1 MLSPVW
7 IRARHELR
15 ARWRSWLGLAL
26 VVGIG
31 GGVVLAA
38 LAGARRTEDAYPR
51 LAAASN
57 AADVLVVGQSQFLFV
72 GNVDLNAVDH
82 LPEVASTSRIAVYLL
97 FAGRTESGR
106 LLGPT
111 DMFPIAHGDAGLG
124 NTIERWKMLAGR
136 PANPERVDEATASF
150 LLAERLHLRVGA
162 TLRLR
167 FTRGRSFDRVA
178 AELLGGFTRRLQVA
192 EGAAPV
198 IEQVADG
205 PLVTVKI
212 VGIEASPAEFPPLGP
227 DLAPPLH
234 LTPAFFRLYQGRLVD
249 SPLSYV
255 RLKRG
260 AADLPAFQDGVD
272 RLAKGQTS
280 FVFTRPN
287 QTAAVQRAVKVE
299 GLASRLL
306 AALTALALL
315 VIVGQA
321 LTRQTVGEAGDHSV
335 LRAMGMTSGQLTLVA
350 LVRGLVV
357 AGLGSAL
364 ALGIA
369 FALSPLSPV
378 GLARTAEIT
387 PGVAFDGLVLGVGG
401 LVLIVIV
408 GALTLVAAW
417 RASRLTNTASTRTA
431 PADERPSRVAESLTR
446 TEVPPTAV
454 VGVRFAL
461 EPGRGATAV
470 PVRTTMLGV
479 AVVVALLTA
488 TWSFAA
494 SLHRLLDTPVLY
506 GWNWDIK
513 SGAPGL
519 PGAVDLTLRGALS
532 NDHAV
537 GALAVGTVS
546 QLELDRHRVDV
557 LALEQVRGEVVPTVV
572 SGRPPGRP
580 GEVLLGAR
588 TLHKLHKRVG
598 DSVTARLGRRTA
610 RLRVVGRGVFPDF
623 GDAGQLGDGALT
635 TFAGLADLL
644 PSAQHNV
651 YLARFRPGVDAP
663 ATYRRVRA
671 ALAPVP
677 TQAARRPS
685 DLTSIA
691 RVDSLPGVLAG
702 VLALLAAVTLAH
714 TLVSSV
720 RRRRR
725 DLAVLKTLGFVRRQV
740 SFAVVWQATTL
751 SSIALLIGVPL
762 GTAGGRWA
770 WTLFT
775 TQLGVS
781 ADAVTPPLPILLT
794 IPATLVAANAI
805 AALPAWAAGR
815 SPSALILRTE

>member
-1 MLSPVW
+1 
-7 IRARHELR
+7 
-15 ARWRSWLGLAL
+15 LGLAL

-51 LAAASN
+51 LSNASN
-57 AADVLVVGQSQFLFV
+57 GADVLVVGQSQFFFV
-72 GNVDLNAVDH
+72 GNVDLNEVDR
-82 LPEVASTSRIAVYLL
+82 LPEVASSSHIAVYLL
-97 FAGRTESGR
+97 FAGRTETGR
-106 LLGPT
+106 LLGPA
-111 DMFPIAHGDAGLG
+111 DLFPIAHADKSLG
-124 NTIERWKMLAGR
+124 NTVERWKMLAGR
-136 PANPERVDEATASF
+136 PANPERVEEATASF
-150 LLAERLHLRVGA
+150 LLAERLHLKVGD

-167 FTRGRSFDRVA
+167 FTRARSFGRVA
-178 AELLGGFTRRLQVA
+178 SELLGGFARRLQVA
-192 EGAAPV
+192 GGAAPV
-198 IEQVADG
+198 IDQVADG
-205 PLVTVKI
+205 PLVAMKI

-249 SPLSYV
+249 SPLSYF

-260 AADLPAFQDGVD
+260 AVDLPAFQAGVD

-280 FVFTRPN
+280 FVFARPN
-287 QTAAVQRAVKVE
+287 QTAEVQRAIKLE
-299 GLASRLL
+299 ALASRLL
-306 AALTALALL
+306 AVLTAVALL

-321 LTRQTVGEAGDHSV
+321 LTRQTVAEAGDHSV
-335 LRAMGMTSGQLTLVA
+335 LRAMGMTSGQLALVA
-350 LVRGLVV
+350 LVRGVAV
-357 AGLGSAL
+357 AGVGA
-364 ALGIA
+364 AVAVAIA
-369 FALSPLSPV
+369 YALSPLSPV
-378 GLARTAEIT
+378 GLAHTAELS
-387 PGVAFDGLVLGVGG
+387 PGIAFDGLVLGVGG
-401 LVLIVIV
+401 LVLIVSV
-408 GALTLVAAW
+408 SALTLVASW
-417 RASRLTNTASTRTA
+417 RASRLTGAASRRGA
-431 PADERPSRVAESLTR
+431 PADDRPSRLAESLTR
-446 TEVPPTAV
+446 TQVPPTAV

-461 EPGRGATAV
+461 EPGRGTTAV

-479 AVVVALLTA
+479 ALVVALLTA

-494 SLHRLLDTPVLY
+494 SLQRLLDTPQLY

-519 PGAVDLTLRGALS
+519 PGVIDTTLRGALS
-532 NDHAV
+532 GDHAV
-537 GALAVGTVS
+537 AALAVGTVS

-557 LALEQVRGEVVPTVV
+557 LALEQARGEVVPTVV
-572 SGRPPGRP
+572 SGRPPHRP
-580 GEVLLGAR
+580 NEVLLGAR

-598 DSVTARLGRRTA
+598 DTVTARLGLRTA
-610 RLRVVGRGVFPDF
+610 QLRVVGRGVFPDF
-623 GDAGQLGDGALT
+623 GDAGQLGDGGLV
-635 TFAGLADLL
+635 TFSGLEALL
-644 PSAQHNV
+644 PNAQRNV
-651 YLARFRPGVDAP
+651 FLARFRPGVDSA

-691 RVDSLPGVLAG
+691 RIDSLPGVLAG

-725 DLAVLKTLGFVRRQV
+725 DLAVLKTIGFVRRQV
-740 SFAVVWQATTL
+740 SLAVVWQATTL
-751 SSIALLIGVPL
+751 SAIALLIGVPL
-762 GTAGGRWA
+762 GSALGRWA
-770 WTLFT
+770 WSLFT

-794 IPATLVAANAI
+794 VPATLLAANAI
-805 AALPAWAAGR
+805 AAVPAWVAGR

>member
-1 MLSPVW
+1 MLSAVW
-7 IRARHELR
+7 VRARHELR
-15 ARWRSWLGLAL
+15 ARWRSWVGLAL
-26 VVGIG
+26 IVGLG

-51 LAAASN
+51 MANASN

-72 GNVDLNAVDH
+72 GNVDLNAVDR
-82 LPEVASTSRIAVYLL
+82 LPEVASSSHIAVYLL

-106 LLGPT
+106 LLGPA
-111 DMFPIAHGDAGLG
+111 DLFPIAHADRELG
-124 NTIERWKMLAGR
+124 NTMERWKMLAGR
-136 PANPERVDEATASF
+136 PANPGRVEEATASF
-150 LLAERLHLRVGA
+150 LLAERLHLRVGS

-167 FTRGRSFDRVA
+167 FTRAQSFGRVA
-178 AELLGGFTRRLQVA
+178 TELLGGFARRLRVA
-192 EGAAPV
+192 GGAAPV

-260 AADLPAFQDGVD
+260 AADLPSFQDGVD
-272 RLAKGQTS
+272 RLAKGPTS
-280 FVFTRPN
+280 FVFARPN
-287 QTAAVQRAVKVE
+287 QTAAVQRAIKLE
-299 GLASRLL
+299 ALASRLL
-306 AALTALALL
+306 AALTAAVLL

-321 LTRQTVGEAGDHSV
+321 LTRQTVNEAGDHSV

-350 LVRGLVV
+350 LVRGVVV
-357 AGLGSAL
+357 AGLGA
-364 ALGIA
+364 AVAVAIGI
-369 FALSPLSPV
+369 ALSPLSPV
-378 GLARTAEIT
+378 GLARTAELT

-401 LVLIVIV
+401 LLLIVMV
-408 GALTLVAAW
+408 SALALVAAW
-417 RASRLTNTASTRTA
+417 RASRLTGTASRRAA
-431 PADERPSRVAESLTR
+431 PIDGRPSRLAESLTR
-446 TEVPPTAV
+446 TQVPPTAV

-479 AVVVALLTA
+479 ALVVALLTA

-513 SGAPGL
+513 SGTPGL
-519 PGAVDLTLRGALS
+519 PGVIDTTLRAALLD
-532 NDHAV
+532 DHAV
-537 GALAVGTVS
+537 AALAVGTVS
-546 QLELDRHRVDV
+546 QVELDRHRLDIM
-557 LALEQVRGEVVPTVV
+557 ALEQARGEVVPTVV
-572 SGRPPGRP
+572 SGRPPDRP
-580 GEVLLGAR
+580 DEVLLGAR
-588 TLHKLHKRVG
+588 TLHKLNKRVG
-598 DSVTARLGRRTA
+598 DTVTARLGRRTA

-623 GDAGQLGDGALT
+623 GDAGQLGDGGLM
-635 TFAGLADLL
+635 TFAGLTDLL
-644 PSAQHNV
+644 PKAERNV
-651 YLARFRPGVDAP
+651 FLARFRPDVDAT

-677 TQAARRPS
+677 TQPARRPG

-751 SSIALLIGVPL
+751 SGIALLIGVPL
-762 GTAGGRWA
+762 GGALGRWV

-794 IPATLVAANAI
+794 IPATLLAANAI
-805 AALPAWAAGR
+805 AAVPAWVAGR

>member
-1 MLSPVW
+1 
-7 IRARHELR
+7 
-15 ARWRSWLGLAL
+15 
-26 VVGIG
+26 
-31 GGVVLAA
+31 
-38 LAGARRTEDAYPR
+38 
-51 LAAASN
+51 
-57 AADVLVVGQSQFLFV
+57 
-72 GNVDLNAVDH
+72 
-82 LPEVASTSRIAVYLL
+82 
-97 FAGRTESGR
+97 
-106 LLGPT
+106 
-111 DMFPIAHGDAGLG
+111 
-124 NTIERWKMLAGR
+124 
-136 PANPERVDEATASF
+136 
-150 LLAERLHLRVGA
+150 
-162 TLRLR
+162 
-167 FTRGRSFDRVA
+167 
-178 AELLGGFTRRLQVA
+178 
-192 EGAAPV
+192 
-198 IEQVADG
+198 
-205 PLVTVKI
+205 
-212 VGIEASPAEFPPLGP
+212 
-227 DLAPPLH
+227 
-234 LTPAFFRLYQGRLVD
+234 
-249 SPLSYV
+249 
-255 RLKRG
+255 
-260 AADLPAFQDGVD
+260 
-272 RLAKGQTS
+272 
-280 FVFTRPN
+280 
-287 QTAAVQRAVKVE
+287 
-299 GLASRLL
+299 
-306 AALTALALL
+306 L

-479 AVVVALLTA
+479 AVVVTLLTA

-725 DLAVLKTLGFVRRQV
+725 DLAVLKTLGFVRGQV
-740 SFAVVWQATTL
+740 SLAVVWQATTL
-751 SSIALLIGVPL
+751 SAIALLIGVPL

-775 TQLGVS
+775 
-781 ADAVTPPLPILLT
+781 
-794 IPATLVAANAI
+794 
-805 AALPAWAAGR
+805 
-815 SPSALILRTE
+815 

>member
-1 MLSPVW
+1 MLSAVLA
-7 IRARHELR
+7 RARHELR

-26 VVGIG
+26 VVGLG

-51 LAAASN
+51 LANASN

-72 GNVDLNAVDH
+72 GNVDLNAVER
-82 LPEVASTSRIAVYLL
+82 LPEVATTSRIAVYLL
-97 FAGRTESGR
+97 FAGRTETGR
-106 LLGPT
+106 LLGPA
-111 DMFPIAHGDAGLG
+111 DLFPIAHADPRLG
-124 NTIERWKMLAGR
+124 NTMERWKMLAGR
-136 PANPERVDEATASF
+136 PADPERVEEATASF
-150 LLAERLHLRVGA
+150 LLAERLHLRVGT

-167 FTRGRSFDRVA
+167 FTRAGSFGRVA
-178 AELLGGFTRRLQVA
+178 AELLGGFAQRLQVA
-192 EGAAPV
+192 GGAAPV

-234 LTPAFFRLYQGRLVD
+234 LTPAFFHLYEGRLVD

-255 RLKRG
+255 RLKRSG
-260 AADLPAFQDGVD
+260 ADLPSFQRGVE
-272 RLAKGQTS
+272 RLAHGPTS
-280 FVFTRPN
+280 FVFSRPN
-287 QTAAVQRAVKVE
+287 QTAKVQRAIKVE
-299 GLASRLL
+299 VLASRLL
-306 AALTALALL
+306 AALTAVALL
-315 VIVGQA
+315 VITGQA
-321 LTRQTVGEAGDHSV
+321 LTRQTVGERGDHSV
-335 LRAMGMTSGQLTLVA
+335 LRAMGMTSGQLALVA
-350 LVRGLVV
+350 LARGLVV
-357 AGLGSAL
+357 AGLGAAIAVGIAL
-364 ALGIA
+364 A
-369 FALSPLSPV
+369 FSPLTPV
-378 GLARTAEIT
+378 GLARTAELT

-401 LVLIVIV
+401 LVIIVSV
-408 GALTLVAAW
+408 GLLTLAAAW
-417 RASRLTNTASTRTA
+417 RASRLTAHLPGSVASIEA
-431 PADERPSRVAESLTR
+431 RPSRLAESVTR
-446 TEVPPTAV
+446 TQVPPTAV

-519 PGAVDLTLRGALS
+519 PGVIDTTLRPALS

-537 GALAVGTVS
+537 GALAAGTVS
-546 QLELDRHRVDV
+546 QVELDRHRVDV

-572 SGRPPGRP
+572 SGRAPRGPD
-580 GEVLLGAR
+580 EVLLGAR
-588 TLHKLHKRVG
+588 TLDKLHKRVG
-598 DSVTARLGRRTA
+598 DVVTARLGLRTA

-623 GDAGQLGDGALT
+623 GDAGQLGDGGLM
-635 TFAGLADLL
+635 TFSGFSDLL
-644 PSAQHNV
+644 PSAQRNV
-651 YLARFRPGVDAP
+651 YFARYRPGVDAA
-663 ATYRRVRA
+663 ATYRRIRA
-671 ALAPVP
+671 ALDPVP
-677 TQAARRPS
+677 TQSARRPS

-702 VLALLAAVTLAH
+702 VLSTLAAFTLAH

-740 SFAVVWQATTL
+740 SLAVVWQATTL
-751 SSIALLIGVPL
+751 SGIALLIGVPL

-781 ADAVTPPLPILLT
+781 AGAVTPPLPILLT
-794 IPATLVAANAI
+794 VPATLLVANAI
-805 AALPAWAAGR
+805 AAVPAWVAGR

>member
-1 MLSPVW
+1 MW
-7 IRARHELR
+7 ARARHELR
-15 ARWRSWLGLAL
+15 VRWRAWSALAL
-26 VVGIG
+26 VVGLG

-51 LAAASN
+51 LANASN

-72 GNVDLNAVDH
+72 GNVDLKAVDR
-82 LPEVASTSRIAVYLL
+82 LPEVASSSHIAVYLL

-106 LLGPT
+106 LLGPA
-111 DMFPIAHGDAGLG
+111 DLFPIAHADSGLG
-124 NTIERWKMLAGR
+124 NTMERWKMLAGR
-136 PANPERVDEATASF
+136 PANPERVEEATASF

-167 FTRGRSFDRVA
+167 FTRAGSFGRVA
-178 AELLGGFTRRLQVA
+178 AELLGGFARRLQVA
-192 EGAAPV
+192 GGAAPV

-280 FVFTRPN
+280 FVFARPN
-287 QTAAVQRAVKVE
+287 QTAAVQRAIKVE
-299 GLASRLL
+299 ALASRLL
-306 AALTALALL
+306 AALTAVVLL

-350 LVRGLVV
+350 LVRGVVV
-357 AGLGSAL
+357 AGLGAAVSV
-364 ALGIA
+364 GIA
-369 FALSPLSPV
+369 LALSPLSPL
-378 GLARTAEIT
+378 GLARTAELT
-387 PGVAFDGLVLGVGG
+387 PGVAFDALVLGVGG
-401 LVLIVIV
+401 LVLIVTV
-408 GALTLVAAW
+408 SALALVAAW
-417 RASRLTNTASTRTA
+417 RASRLTGAASRRGA
-431 PADERPSRVAESLTR
+431 PIDDRPSRFAESLTH
-446 TEVPPTAV
+446 TQVPPTAV

-479 AVVVALLTA
+479 ALVVALLTG

-494 SLHRLLDTPVLY
+494 SLRRLLDTPVLY

-519 PGAVDLTLRGALS
+519 PGVVDTTLRGALA

-537 GALAVGTVS
+537 AALAVGTVS

-572 SGRPPGRP
+572 SGRPPRRP
-580 GEVLLGAR
+580 DEVLLGAR
-588 TLHKLHKRVG
+588 TLHKVNKRVG
-598 DSVTARLGRRTA
+598 DFVTARLGPRTA
-610 RLRVVGRGVFPDF
+610 RLHVVGRGVFPDF
-623 GDAGQLGDGALT
+623 GDAGQLGDGALMS
-635 TFAGLADLL
+635 FAGFADLL
-644 PSAQHNV
+644 PKAEPAARNV
-651 YLARFRPGVDAP
+651 FLVRFKPGVDAA

-671 ALAPVP
+671 ALDPVP
-677 TQAARRPS
+677 TQPARRPS

-691 RVDSLPGVLAG
+691 RVDSLPGILAG
-702 VLALLAAVTLAH
+702 VVALLAAASLAH

-725 DLAVLKTLGFVRRQV
+725 DLAVLKTIGFVRRQV

-751 SSIALLIGVPL
+751 SGIALLIGVPL
-762 GTAGGRWA
+762 GSAAGRWA
-770 WTLFT
+770 WTVFT

-794 IPATLVAANAI
+794 IAATLLAANAI
-805 AALPAWAAGR
+805 AAVPAWVAGR